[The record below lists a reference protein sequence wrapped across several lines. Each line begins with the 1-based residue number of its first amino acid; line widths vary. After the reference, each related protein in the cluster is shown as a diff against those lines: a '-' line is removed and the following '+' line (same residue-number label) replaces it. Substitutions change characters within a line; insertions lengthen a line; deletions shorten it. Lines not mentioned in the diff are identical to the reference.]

1 MKVLSIIILSI
12 MAIIFVL
19 YFCDYFVYLKRVK
32 YAENKVKLKG
42 TNYKTSILWCALS
55 IGWIL
60 ISSSRYKEARICG
73 DRNEAEW
80 NLVVLI
86 VWSICLFCYLFRLL
100 FVRYIYLTDNS
111 VIEFG
116 NLKKMCQ
123 KSNYKYLISE
133 NGEILELYYKNNDIP
148 LRYKIIEDKER
159 LALILKENYE
169 QYCSE
174 N

>member
-1 MKVLSIIILSI
+1 MKVLSIIILSL

-80 NLVVLI
+80 SINGIFQARVLEWGAI
-86 VWSICLFCYLFRLL
+86 AFSNISHCL
-100 FVRYIYLTDNS
+100 
-111 VIEFG
+111 
-116 NLKKMCQ
+116 
-123 KSNYKYLISE
+123 LIF
-133 NGEILELYYKNNDIP
+133 P
-148 LRYKIIEDKER
+148 LHK
-159 LALILKENYE
+159 
-169 QYCSE
+169 
-174 N
+174 